1 MCKFEFNGESLY
13 IISIMIFNAHDISA
27 STFKDSSCYLYISHN
42 IYLIVGIFLI
52 QKIFN
57 EFL

>member
-13 IISIMIFNAHDISA
+13 IISIMIFNGYGISA
-27 STFKDSSCYLYISHN
+27 STFKDSLCYLYISH
-42 IYLIVGIFLI
+42 IYFIDGIFPI

-57 EFL
+57 